1 MEKDPKEYYEPME
14 EDQNES
20 SSKPNFIMLSEEKHL
35 EKADDSQ
42 HEQTINDT
50 KQVNNIIEDVQFEE
64 KTIAEE
70 EKIKDDSNQKQTR
83 KHKKTSFFKR
93 HKSAVTISACLLL
106 SVAGGFGGAYVA
118 INSFANPEDVQYQ
131 KVIRTSSDSSSN
143 VSLSIKEIVAETEN
157 SVVEIKTESVQT
169 GSFMREYVSTGA
181 GSGVIVTADGYIV
194 TNNHVISGANKIT
207 VTTKDGTTYD
217 ATLIGA
223 DSKTD
228 LAVIKIEAKSL
239 TPAILG
245 TSSNLAVG
253 DMAVAIGNP
262 LGELGGSV
270 SQGIISA
277 LDREITIDNQTMT
290 LLQTDTAI
298 NPGNS
303 GGGLFNQSGELIGI
317 VNAKSS
323 GSDIEGLGFA
333 IPIDIAKDV
342 IEELMNNGYV
352 SNRPQLGVSL
362 QTVSDQTTAQQ
373 LGVNRAGV
381 YITSVVDGSSAD
393 KAGLQAMDRIISIN
407 DQEISSSADVKSII
421 DEHAVGDKLEIQ
433 ISRNDRLMKVN
444 VTLMEAIQ
452 EEQS

>member
-1 MEKDPKEYYEPME
+1 MEKDPKDYFEPMDE
-14 EDQNES
+14 EVKDASTQT
-20 SSKPNFIMLSEEKHL
+20 NFIMLSED
-35 EKADDSQ
+35 KAVEPVETKRV
-42 HEQTINDT
+42 HTINDT
-50 KQVNNIIEDVQFEE
+50 KQVNNIVEDVQFEE
-64 KTIAEE
+64 QTILDD
-70 EKIKDDSNQKQTR
+70 EKSARDTA
-83 KHKKTSFFKR
+83 HKKKRKQKRPSFFKQ
-93 HKSAVTISACLLL
+93 HKTAMTISACLLL
-106 SVAGGFGGAYVA
+106 SVGGGFGGAYIA
-118 INSFANPEDVQYQ
+118 IQNFANPEDVQYQ
-131 KVIRTSSDSSSN
+131 KVIRTSSDGSSG

-157 SVVEIKTESVQT
+157 SVVEIKTESVT
-169 GSFMREYVSTGA
+169 NGNFMREYVSTGA
-181 GSGVIVTADGYIV
+181 GSGVIFTADGYIV
-194 TNNHVISGANKIT
+194 TNNHVISGANKIS
-207 VTTKDGTTYD
+207 VTTKDGTEYD
-217 ATLIGA
+217 ATLVGT

-228 LAVIKIEAKSL
+228 LAVLKIEAKGLSPI
-239 TPAILG
+239 TIG
-245 TSSNLAVG
+245 SSSTLAVG

-352 SNRPQLGVSL
+352 TNRPQLGVSL
-362 QTVSDQTTAQQ
+362 QTVSDQSTAQQ

-381 YITSVVDGSSAD
+381 YISSVASGSSAD
-393 KAGLQAMDRIISIN
+393 KAGLKQLDRIISIN
-407 DQEISSSADVKSII
+407 DEEITSSSDVKSII
-421 DEHAVGDKLEIQ
+421 DKHSVGDTLEIQ